1 MVYVCIY
8 SRGEGSKKDPL
19 EEERLLRLFVVCKK
33 TSTVEDLEA
42 HFSQFGEID
51 NIKLVKNRDT
61 NENKGFA
68 YVKYYKYAFITFKN
82 DEVEF

>member
-1 MVYVCIY
+1 MLIFAY

-33 TSTVEDLEA
+33 TSTVEDIED
-42 HFSQFGEID
+42 HFKEFGEID
-51 NIKLVKNRDT
+51 NVKLVKNRDT

-68 YVKYYKYAFITFKN
+68 YVKYYK
-82 DEVEF
+82 